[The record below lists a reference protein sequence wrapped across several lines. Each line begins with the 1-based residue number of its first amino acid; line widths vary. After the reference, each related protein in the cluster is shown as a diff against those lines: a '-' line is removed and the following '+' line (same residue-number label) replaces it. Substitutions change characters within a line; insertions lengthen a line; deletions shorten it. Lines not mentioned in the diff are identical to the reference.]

1 MDNVVLLSGSNV
13 DLATKIAEKLGMKLN
28 EKNIPTMF
36 ANTERHPQIHDNL
49 RGKDI
54 FIVQSG
60 CIHKSKN
67 LSVNDI
73 IFETLILVD
82 ACRRSAAS
90 TVNIIM
96 PIYPYARGDKKD
108 EPRASIPAK
117 LVANLFCFS
126 ENRSSCFC

>member
-1 MDNVVLLSGSNV
+1 MDNVVLLSGNSNV

-36 ANTERHPQIHDNL
+36 ANTESHPQIQDNL

-73 IFETLILVD
+73 KLLLSSGKKIKLSKSSVLKVKK
-82 ACRRSAAS
+82 SLM
-90 TVNIIM
+90 TV
-96 PIYPYARGDKKD
+96 
-108 EPRASIPAK
+108 
-117 LVANLFCFS
+117 
-126 ENRSSCFC
+126 